1 MIRKL
6 IVSAAILAALIIGK
20 EARAAGPGGLAFVLS
35 GSAAIHATVAEDSA
49 YRRHDGAGAADDFAK
64 QQQLSQVNAA
74 VNRTIYD
81 LDTYLGSFDKT
92 ASAIPSSESCFDC
105 AALKRDQLLS
115 LGWSEDDLQLSYRV
129 TPEGQIDR
137 VLVVNTAAG
146 EVMLGDRSPIIEM
159 ASVIEPQRRPIAP
172 VFHPL

>member
-20 EARAAGPGGLAFVLS
+20 EARAAGPSGLAFVLS
-35 GSAAIHATVAEDSA
+35 GSAAIHATVTEDSA
-49 YRRHDGAGAADDFAK
+49 SARHDGVGAADDFAK
-64 QQQLSQVNAA
+64 QQQLTQVNAA

-81 LDTYLGSFDKT
+81 LDTYLGTFDKT
-92 ASAIPSSESCFDC
+92 ASKIPSRQNCFDC

-115 LGWSEDDLQLSYRV
+115 LGWSADDLQLSYMV

-137 VLVVNTAAG
+137 VLVVSTAAG
-146 EVMLGDRSPIIEM
+146 EVMLGDSSPIIEM
-159 ASVIEPQRRPIAP
+159 AATEAPRRPITP